1 MQTHANS
8 PLWTIISE
16 SIYPQKE
23 GLVMIRIWRWFFC
36 TVTLVFSFTFS
47 PGAQEALRK
56 ESLDFLKLMLSCP
69 SPSGYEQ
76 PAQKVWSDYTRPF
89 AQVKSDVKGNAIGVV
104 NPAAKPRIMFAGH
117 CDEIGFVVQYINS
130 EGFVGFSA
138 LGGFD
143 EPIIPG
149 RIVVIHTSRG
159 PVQGVIGKPPIHL
172 MSESDRSKGAKIA
185 DLWIDIGV
193 KDKKEAE
200 SIVMLGDPITY
211 PESFLALRN
220 DIYVARAFDDRI
232 GSFIVAETLRELSR
246 SKSLRAAVHGVSTVQ
261 EEIGAAGARTSA
273 FDIDPLVGI
282 AIDVTHAGDRPKVD
296 RRNTGDVV
304 LGGGPVI
311 ARGAHCNPKV
321 FDLLV
326 KVAKEKGIPYQIEVN
341 PSRTGTDADVI
352 HINRAGVAA
361 GVISIPLRYMHT
373 PVETLCM
380 SDVTNTIRLLVAF
393 SEAVQ
398 ENTNFL
404 P

>member
-1 MQTHANS
+1 MSVRKAFLLAVVAIFTV
-8 PLWTIISE
+8 L
-16 SIYPQKE
+16 
-23 GLVMIRIWRWFFC
+23 LV
-36 TVTLVFSFTFS
+36 SS
-47 PGAQEALRK
+47 AAAQDTLRK
-56 ESLDFLKLMLSCP
+56 ESLDFLKVMLACP

-76 PAQKVWSDYTRPF
+76 PAQKMWSDYTRPF
-89 AQVKSDVKGNAIGVV
+89 AKVSGDGKGNAIGVV
-104 NPAAKPRIMFAGH
+104 NPAGKPRIMFAGH
-117 CDEIGFVVQYINS
+117 CDEIGFVVQYING
-130 EGFVGFSA
+130 EGFIAFSA

-159 PVQGVIGKPPIHL
+159 PVQGVVGKSPIHL
-172 MSESDRSKGAKIA
+172 MSEADRSRGAKID
-185 DLWIDIGV
+185 DLLIDIGA

-211 PESFLALRN
+211 PESFLELRN
-220 DIYVARAFDDRI
+220 DVYVARAFDDRI
-232 GSFIVAETLRELSR
+232 GSFIIAETLRELSR

-273 FDIDPLVGI
+273 FEIDPLVGI
-282 AIDVTHAGDRPKVD
+282 AIDVTHAADQPKVE
-296 RRNTGDVV
+296 RRMAGDVA

-311 ARGAHCNPKV
+311 SRGAHCNPKV

-326 KVAKEKGIPYQIEVN
+326 KVAKERGIPYQIDVS
-341 PSRTGTDADVI
+341 PSRTGTDTDVI

-361 GVISIPLRYMHT
+361 GVVSIPLRYMHT
-373 PVETLCM
+373 PVETLRM
-380 SDVTNTIRLLVAF
+380 SDVANTIRLLVAF

-398 ENTNFL
+398 ENTSFM